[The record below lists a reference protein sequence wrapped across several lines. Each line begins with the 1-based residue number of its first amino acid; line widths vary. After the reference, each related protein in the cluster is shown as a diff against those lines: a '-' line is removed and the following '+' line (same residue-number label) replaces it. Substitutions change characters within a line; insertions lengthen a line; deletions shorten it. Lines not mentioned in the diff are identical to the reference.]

1 MGKMTDNLLKYITV
15 FVSANGGSTTSTE
28 LDLDIPRGYVA
39 KLHRIIISSSGIE
52 VDLFDHDGDF
62 EASCVGGLY
71 RDPDDATSVTP
82 PSAQTQ
88 HDALAFLSTGI
99 VKVQDDNPLDAT
111 AGQGVGVQI
120 YNTLN
125 DSGWF
130 PDHLDMIT
138 ARNLRFNIDQFG
150 ANRSLLVDMGMRVEV
165 YFTYEKVSA
174 SDIAEL
180 LDIL

>member
-39 KLHRIIISSSGIE
+39 KLHRIIITASGLE
-52 VDLFDHDGDF
+52 VDLLDQSAPF
-62 EASCVGGLY
+62 EASIVGGLY

-82 PSAQTQ
+82 PSSQTQ
-88 HDALAFLSTGI
+88 HDALAFLNTGI
-99 VKVQDDNPLDAT
+99 FLAQSDGSTERGGHEAV
-111 AGQGVGVQI
+111 
-120 YNTLN
+120 YNTKN

-150 ANRSLLVDMGMRVEV
+150 ANRSVLLDGGMRVEV

>member
-1 MGKMTDNLLKYITV
+1 MV
-15 FVSANGGSTTSTE
+15 
-28 LDLDIPRGYVA
+28 
-39 KLHRIIISSSGIE
+39 
-52 VDLFDHDGDF
+52 
-62 EASCVGGLY
+62 
-71 RDPDDATSVTP
+71 
-82 PSAQTQ
+82 
-88 HDALAFLSTGI
+88 I
-99 VKVQDDNPLDAT
+99 V
-111 AGQGVGVQI
+111 
-120 YNTLN
+120 YNTKN

-150 ANRSLLVDMGMRVEV
+150 ANRSVLLDGGMRVEV

>member
-1 MGKMTDNLLKYITV
+1 MGKMTDNLLKYITA
-15 FVSANGGSTTSTE
+15 FVSSNAGTTTSTE

-39 KLHRIIISSSGIE
+39 KIHRIILSTAGLE
-52 VDLFDHDGDF
+52 VDLLDQTGDF
-62 EASCVGGLY
+62 ECSIAGGLY
-71 RDPDDATSVTP
+71 RDPDDSVSVTP
-82 PSAQTQ
+82 PSGQTQ
-88 HDALAFLSTGI
+88 HDALAYLLTGMCKNNEANSGTQNASTGM
-99 VKVQDDNPLDAT
+99 QF
-111 AGQGVGVQI
+111 
-120 YNTLN
+120 YNTRN

-150 ANRSLLVDMGMRVEV
+150 ANKSALLDSGMRVEV